1 MKIYT
6 RSGDNG
12 LSCLYNGDRLKKS
25 DVVFDVLGN
34 IDELSAQIGVVYAL
48 ACEDGG
54 KHIDIKKDLEQLMS
68 RLLDIGSVVAT
79 PVNSAKTTKTKL
91 KRVEI
96 NFDELI
102 MNLEI
107 KIDQMMSSLPP
118 LKNFI
123 LPTGNLISA
132 QTHVARAVCRRV
144 ERSLVCLKE
153 MNNDVNDG
161 VLKLF
166 NRLSDYLF
174 VLARYLNDAE
184 YEIIYKKQ

>member
-48 ACEDGG
+48 A
-54 KHIDIKKDLEQLMS
+54 HIDIKKDLEQLMS